1 MQIFYCVL
9 LVFIIFFSVME
20 ICSKPEVNL
29 LGNQTDAERH
39 KYHLYV
45 YTIMFLVI
53 ASLLAAE
60 RYMR

>member
-1 MQIFYCVL
+1 
-9 LVFIIFFSVME
+9 ME
-20 ICSKPEVNL
+20 IFSKPEINL
-29 LGNQTDAERH
+29 LGNKIDAERH

-53 ASLLAAE
+53 ACLLAAE

>member
-9 LVFIIFFSVME
+9 LVFIIFFSTME
-20 ICSKPEVNL
+20 IFSKPEINV
-29 LGNQTDAERH
+29 LGNIKRH

-53 ASLLAAE
+53 ACLLAAE

>member
-9 LVFIIFFSVME
+9 LVFIIFFIVME

-29 LGNQTDAERH
+29 LGNQVDAERH

-53 ASLLAAE
+53 ASLLVAE
-60 RYMR
+60 RYIR

>member
-1 MQIFYCVL
+1 
-9 LVFIIFFSVME
+9 ME

-29 LGNQTDAERH
+29 LGNQVDAERH

-53 ASLLAAE
+53 AGLLAAE

>member
-9 LVFIIFFSVME
+9 LMFIIFFSTME
-20 ICSKPEVNL
+20 IFSKPEINL
-29 LGNQTDAERH
+29 LGNQVDVERH

>member
-9 LVFIIFFSVME
+9 LVFIIFFSV
-20 ICSKPEVNL
+20 IEVW
-29 LGNQTDAERH
+29 NQVDAKRH

-60 RYMR
+60 RYIR

>member
-1 MQIFYCVL
+1 MQIFYCIL
-9 LVFIIFFSVME
+9 LMFIIFFSTME
-20 ICSKPEVNL
+20 IFSKPEINL
-29 LGNQTDAERH
+29 LGNQIDTKRH

-53 ASLLAAE
+53 AGLLAAE

>member
-1 MQIFYCVL
+1 
-9 LVFIIFFSVME
+9 ME

>member
-1 MQIFYCVL
+1 
-9 LVFIIFFSVME
+9 ME

-29 LGNQTDAERH
+29 LGNQVDVERH

-60 RYMR
+60 RYM

>member
-1 MQIFYCVL
+1 
-9 LVFIIFFSVME
+9 ME
-20 ICSKPEVNL
+20 IFSKPEINL
-29 LGNQTDAERH
+29 LGNQIDTERH

-60 RYMR
+60 RYMS